1 MNHSY
6 FNQYKFKYLEWNDA
20 DIIHEA
26 TLMWQSQLEF
36 MQGEQLFLKGLL
48 TKNTLLLLTETGYDM
63 AKHLATDLLNLSV
76 QLPEILEK
84 VKEHRNEIVVLLDGT
99 DEFQKEKTFQDK
111 HLLLEVRIGTYLE
124 KYHLLKN
131 EIFETMGD
139 VFKKSNKN
147 QLLQS

>member
-1 MNHSY
+1 
-6 FNQYKFKYLEWNDA
+6 
-20 DIIHEA
+20 
-26 TLMWQSQLEF
+26 MWQSQLEF

-48 TKNTLLLLTETGYDM
+48 TKNTLLLLTETEYDM
-63 AKHLATDLLNLSV
+63 VKHLATDLLNLSV

>member
-63 AKHLATDLLNLSV
+63 VKHLATDLLNLSV

-111 HLLLEVRIGTYLE
+111 HLLLEVSIGTYLE